1 MKFNI
6 KVHEIY
12 FNEMETNLFLHLVR
26 VDNNQTITI
35 VYTGKDNEISGST
48 ITINLHTRL
57 EYPDPS
63 MCENST

>member
-26 VDNNQTITI
+26 VDNNQTITT
-35 VYTGKDNEISGST
+35 VYTGKDNESSGST
-48 ITINLHTRL
+48 INIHIRL

-63 MCENST
+63 MCKNTT